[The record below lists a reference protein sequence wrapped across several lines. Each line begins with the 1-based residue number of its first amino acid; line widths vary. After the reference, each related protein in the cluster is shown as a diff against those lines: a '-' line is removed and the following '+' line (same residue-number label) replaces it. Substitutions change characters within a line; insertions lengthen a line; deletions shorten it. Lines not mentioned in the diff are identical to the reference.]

1 MTSKFDLTQWG
12 IALLQAPTERDL
24 QTRVG
29 ASDLSNQCSR
39 CLADALLALKT
50 EVDESPFWLSPRLG
64 TALHLLVEQ
73 RAPKHGALPE
83 HKLVLG
89 ELPGYGP
96 VKSTADLYHIE
107 QRAVI
112 DVKSTKRNKL
122 AFYRRVIE
130 ENDPAESLIPA
141 RNTVET
147 YLNQIMLYGRGYEL
161 EGRGVDQVGIL
172 FVCRDGAGDNDVWG
186 WMVPYD
192 RARADAV
199 WARAAALWVWLDTG
213 NDPDTLKRAEGCWV
227 CTNLRG
233 KKKSSKLYVNLEEGG
248 L

>member
-1 MTSKFDLTQWG
+1 MTDFDLTQWG
-12 IALLQAPTERDL
+12 ISLLKSPTERDL

-29 ASDLSNQCSR
+29 ASDLSNMCTR
-39 CLADALLALKT
+39 CLADALLALKN
-50 EVDESPFWLSPRLG
+50 EPEESPFWLSPRLG
-64 TALHLLVEQ
+64 AGLHLLIEE

-89 ELPGYGP
+89 ELPGYGL
-96 VKSTADLYHIE
+96 VKSTADLYVTE
-107 QRAVI
+107 ERLVVDA
-112 DVKSTKRNKL
+112 KSTKRVKL
-122 AFYRRVIE
+122 AQYKRVLLE
-130 ENDPAESLIPA
+130 DDPSESLLPA
-141 RNTVET
+141 RNTLDT
-147 YLNQIMLYGRGYEL
+147 YVNQTMLYGRGYEL
-161 EGRGVDQVGIL
+161 EGREVEQVGIL

-186 WMVPYD
+186 VTWPYD

-199 WARAAALWVWLDTG
+199 WARAAALWAWLDAG
-213 NDPDTLKRAEGCWV
+213 NDPDALKRAEGCWV